1 MENQQIEKHFEKLV
15 EVSREKQIKLE
26 ELLFLTNAQSKAI
39 EEEGIE
45 NIEKLLND
53 KQKKIEEINKND
65 EEFYVYYEKIKE
77 MYSIKNIK
85 NLEASNI
92 KGVRELQEVIGNIK
106 KTIQQISELEK
117 ENNEKVKKILKDL
130 GEKIRKINQGKKASN
145 VYSSDSETNSVSYF
159 IDQKK

>member
-53 KQKKIEEINKND
+53 KQKKN
-65 EEFYVYYEKIKE
+65 
-77 MYSIKNIK
+77 
-85 NLEASNI
+85 
-92 KGVRELQEVIGNIK
+92 
-106 KTIQQISELEK
+106 
-117 ENNEKVKKILKDL
+117 
-130 GEKIRKINQGKKASN
+130 
-145 VYSSDSETNSVSYF
+145 
-159 IDQKK
+159 

>member
-85 NLEASNI
+85 
-92 KGVRELQEVIGNIK
+92 KP
-106 KTIQQISELEK
+106 
-117 ENNEKVKKILKDL
+117 
-130 GEKIRKINQGKKASN
+130 
-145 VYSSDSETNSVSYF
+145 
-159 IDQKK
+159 

>member
-77 MYSIKNIK
+77 MYSIK
-85 NLEASNI
+85 
-92 KGVRELQEVIGNIK
+92 
-106 KTIQQISELEK
+106 T
-117 ENNEKVKKILKDL
+117 
-130 GEKIRKINQGKKASN
+130 
-145 VYSSDSETNSVSYF
+145 
-159 IDQKK
+159 

>member
-77 MYSIKNIK
+77 MIRIKNI
-85 NLEASNI
+85 
-92 KGVRELQEVIGNIK
+92 
-106 KTIQQISELEK
+106 
-117 ENNEKVKKILKDL
+117 
-130 GEKIRKINQGKKASN
+130 
-145 VYSSDSETNSVSYF
+145 
-159 IDQKK
+159 